1 MSGASLFASFTQ
13 DRCPSWTCP
22 GCMKET
28 LRIVP
33 GSFFYRRTAET
44 LAYEK
49 DLWFDFYYV
58 GYVFSCLLECE
69 LAGCSDP
76 VAVTGKG
83 WLTEDNSYDHRSQT
97 VTESI
102 PYFEAQTFYPPLPL
116 FIPPDGCPKSVID
129 ELNEISALLNAHPS
143 AATNAI
149 RRLLETLLDEMT
161 VPREIPR
168 EGKSPVKLKLH
179 DRIERYPDILGEHQR
194 GVMALKYLGNT
205 GSHENKEIERQSLD
219 DACQILEN
227 IIRQLYQSKPDLIRQ
242 IERLERDHK
251 PKPQHPGV
259 HK

>member
-1 MSGASLFASFTQ
+1 MSGASLFESFTQ

-33 GSFFYRRTAET
+33 GSFFYRKTADT
-44 LAYEK
+44 LTHEK
-49 DLWFDFYYV
+49 EHYFDFYYV
-58 GYVFSCLLECE
+58 EYIFSCLLECE
-69 LAGCSDP
+69 LTGCSEP
-76 VAVTGKG
+76 VAVTGRG

-97 VTESI
+97 LTESI
-102 PYFEAQTFYPPLPL
+102 PRFEARAFYPPLPL
-116 FIPPDGCPKSVID
+116 FIPPEDCPVSVIK
-129 ELNEISALLNAHPS
+129 ELCEISALLNAHPS

-227 IIRQLYQSKPDLIRQ
+227 IIRQLYPSKPDLTLQ